1 MTIPTLPRL
10 VSAERRARVGRWL
23 QRLSA
28 GLVFIVACA
37 TGWSCA
43 AQAQQNEPAP
53 GYNGEYIDSFRVH
66 FDIRPDGTL
75 EVEETIRVY
84 VKGEAIKRGIYRAF
98 PNDRR
103 EAYQTSTL
111 PIANLRVQRNGAPES
126 IGKDELTTRFYTA
139 YFGQSDRRLPTNQFH
154 TYTLNYTVPKAVYQF
169 EDSDNFDWNVIG
181 HDGEFAIRTWEVTVT
196 YPADA
201 IMIDDSAFTGVRGT
215 ETATKLDQVTHSPGQ
230 VVLSGTRLLPFEGV
244 TYVLRFD
251 PALISP
257 RDGYPVINQAYF
269 DELERKRLAA
279 QEAERI
285 RQEQEA
291 QRRAEEQADRTAEA
305 QRMLPVS
312 LVVLLIFLVLWL
324 LVVALWSR
332 IGRQKTAMPVVVPQF
347 YAPSFIGPAASR
359 YINRMGNINPT
370 KLLVTGI
377 VSLAVKGSVRLEN
390 KIIERISAKESNLT
404 AAEIGI
410 LNDLNLS
417 LTKKTFDMKVRSE
430 SKAKRLKTAGKN
442 LVKRLKDEYRNT
454 YRTNWLWLVVLLI
467 LINLT
472 WLGAALLTASYVIA
486 FQWLLSVLS
495 IVSGLLFLRAGQ
507 NLLSMRTLLFT
518 LANIGIVYMSVN
530 WVPLADHPFYLPL
543 HLCFVVSATLVYFVR
558 VHISNFSQVGGE
570 IVAQLR
576 GLEMYIKA
584 AERGTLKDEPTP
596 NFDHF
601 SAIYPFAFAL
611 GLHTVWA
618 NKFSQEL
625 EMWAAD
631 EQFRNDL
638 WYTSNYFGFEDTLD
652 QFEDRFSSTMS
663 YSSPSSSGS
672 GGSSFSG
679 GGGGGGGG
687 GGW

>member
-10 VSAERRARVGRWL
+10 VSADRRARVGRWL

-181 HDGEFAIRTWEVTVT
+181 HDWEFAIRTWEVTVT

-201 IMIDDSAFTGVRGT
+201 IMIDDAAFTGVRGT

-291 QRRAEEQADRTAEA
+291 QRRAEEQAARTAEA

-442 LVKRLKDEYRNT
+442 LVKRLK
-454 YRTNWLWLVVLLI
+454 
-467 LINLT
+467 
-472 WLGAALLTASYVIA
+472 
-486 FQWLLSVLS
+486 WLLSVLS

-530 WVPLADHPFYLPL
+530 WVPLADHPFYIPL